1 MGRCGLPQL
10 ASAPKAPGPAPPCA
24 RPSPGPGRRRPA
36 GAARVTTY
44 PGDSSRPGLQHPRAA
59 YGGRA
64 PGPAASP
71 AAAQRGRP
79 AGGRGKWEGA
89 GTGCAL
95 FPGGGAAALQ
105 AAGRGAPLLPV
116 RAPLCA
122 FLLLLAAARD
132 LPGAGREV
140 AWREAAAGMLGV
152 AAGMTN
158 RRRRDRPDSLG
169 LHGLH
174 EEKLSNMANALANA
188 ICERCKGGFAPAE
201 KIVNSNGELYHEQC
215 FVCAQC
221 FQQFPE
227 GLFYEFEG
235 RKYCEH
241 DFQMLFAPCCHQCG
255 VPLLD
260 NCKAATWHSV
270 HTVIRRCA
278 LVSLLMHLLEQQS
291 FVRLCHLQ
299 PLTLLFEYFLSITHS
314 GIHIGISTQK
324 NLQLLNV
331 SNFFFPVFLSV
342 NKIRCGLQ
350 KLPC

>member
-1 MGRCGLPQL
+1 MMAFSPHLPVSFSLLFRPSHRPFKSLEKEEAFKQRPTLPQAKVAAPTAEAKLPLSSALPAQPQTRLSQAGRLPRAGREGERKEGGKCRFAPAPEARQSEGWLSAAGEGPSLSRLRPAPSPMGRCGLPQL

-158 RRRRDRPDSLG
+158 R
-169 LHGLH
+169 
-174 EEKLSNMANALANA
+174 
-188 ICERCKGGFAPAE
+188 
-201 KIVNSNGELYHEQC
+201 
-215 FVCAQC
+215 
-221 FQQFPE
+221 
-227 GLFYEFEG
+227 
-235 RKYCEH
+235 
-241 DFQMLFAPCCHQCG
+241 
-255 VPLLD
+255 
-260 NCKAATWHSV
+260 
-270 HTVIRRCA
+270 
-278 LVSLLMHLLEQQS
+278 
-291 FVRLCHLQ
+291 
-299 PLTLLFEYFLSITHS
+299 
-314 GIHIGISTQK
+314 
-324 NLQLLNV
+324 
-331 SNFFFPVFLSV
+331 
-342 NKIRCGLQ
+342 
-350 KLPC
+350 